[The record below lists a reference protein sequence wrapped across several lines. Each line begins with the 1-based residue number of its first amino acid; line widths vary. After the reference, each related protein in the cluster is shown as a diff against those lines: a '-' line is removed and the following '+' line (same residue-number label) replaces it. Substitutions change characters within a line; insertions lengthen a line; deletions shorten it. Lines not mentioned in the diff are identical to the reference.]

1 MPRGY
6 MHRLV
11 EVKPEVSPPL
21 GIRHPVTILV
31 EIGATAPR
39 DAEPDAEGRV
49 PVSALLEAQ
58 LGAMA
63 EEGLILDAVLAA
75 SDGQRRAMWAM
86 REAAAE
92 ITVGLKPSVDN
103 DICVPLDKVVAFL
116 AAAGARLQELDP
128 GARELVVGH
137 LGDVNLHYTVKPVT
151 QNPEVHDDIREM
163 VEDVVKSLGGSF
175 SAEHGIGL
183 TKLPSMIRRKDPVA
197 LAVMRRIKA
206 ALDPRGLM
214 NPGKVLPPE

>member
-1 MPRGY
+1 
-6 MHRLV
+6 
-11 EVKPEVSPPL
+11 
-21 GIRHPVTILV
+21 
-31 EIGATAPR
+31 
-39 DAEPDAEGRV
+39 V

-137 LGDVNLHYTVKPVT
+137 LGDGNLHYTVKPVT